1 MENVWRGAN
10 EIFEIMFDK
19 RWNMKKTTKIGS
31 ARNTLSTSR
40 NYLMN
45 VSNKLIRISSNFL
58 RKVNNKLN
66 IYSELKRKY
75 KFSNNM
81 EEHFSC
87 IIIAKNGIHYSIVK
101 LLIVSNQNDNQQNY
115 FNC

>member
-1 MENVWRGAN
+1 
-10 EIFEIMFDK
+10 
-19 RWNMKKTTKIGS
+19 MKKTTKMGS
-31 ARNTLSTSR
+31 ARNALSTSR

-58 RKVNNKLN
+58 RKINNKLN

-75 KFSNNM
+75 KFPNNA
-81 EEHFSC
+81 EENFSC
-87 IIIAKNGIHYSIVK
+87 IIVAKNGIHYSIIK
-101 LLIVSNQNDNQQNY
+101 LFIVSNQNDNQLNY